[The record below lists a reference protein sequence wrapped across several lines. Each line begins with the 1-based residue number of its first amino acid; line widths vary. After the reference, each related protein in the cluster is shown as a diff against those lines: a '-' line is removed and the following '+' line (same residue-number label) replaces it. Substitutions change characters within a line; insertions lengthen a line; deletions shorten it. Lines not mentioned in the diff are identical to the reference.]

1 MISQKEPQNP
11 SFPIINLEYYQCSQ
25 SLGTGWFYVAMSK
38 SVFESFVKEET
49 VSYSTLVGLANVFF

>member
-25 SLGTGWFYVAMSK
+25 SLGTGWFYVAVSK
-38 SVFESFVKEET
+38 SVFESFVRDSIILNISWFGKC
-49 VSYSTLVGLANVFF
+49 FF